1 MKKKMIFIAIAFPKL
16 QTVKHLVRPLF
27 KKRCFRTPFE
37 SQHVKGYKTFLKSAR
52 ERFYHIISSL

>member
-1 MKKKMIFIAIAFPKL
+1 MIFIAIAFPKL

-37 SQHVKGYKTFLKSAR
+37 SQHVEGHQTFLKSAR